1 MLKRFAGGENCDAFA
16 LMKTEKGWRLG
27 SMGDMQILPGS
38 RHRPPMKKPMWIIIL
53 VLFVCV
59 FLICAYIY
67 PPKGNSACY
76 VFSSRGCKGFVDWLP
91 PMPAR
96 EYTDE
101 EIASRVV
108 IKDILNSPAIVTR
121 KSKVAFMFLSPGSL
135 PFEKLWDKFFQVRFV
150 TCLILYIQ
158 AVVFQFLLWKTVN
171 VPL

>member
-135 PFEKLWDKFFQVRFV
+135 PFEKLWDKFFQGHEGKFSVYV
-150 TCLILYIQ
+150 H
-158 AVVFQFLLWKTVN
+158 AVGKN
-171 VPL
+171 G